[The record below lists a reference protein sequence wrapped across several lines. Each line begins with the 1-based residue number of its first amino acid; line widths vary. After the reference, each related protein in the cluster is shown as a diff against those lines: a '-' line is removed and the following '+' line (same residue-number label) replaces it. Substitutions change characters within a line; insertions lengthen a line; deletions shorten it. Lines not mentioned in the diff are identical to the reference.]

1 MYAIVKT
8 GGKQY
13 RVESG
18 QRLLIE
24 RVAAEEGAD
33 VALEPVFYRSDQ
45 AIFEPEALKGVQ
57 VTARVLGHVRG
68 PKLRVF
74 KFKPKRGYKRR
85 TGHRQELTRIEV
97 THIAQSGA
105 TRGAGQPAARAGRAP
120 TKAVRAP
127 ADESQAQAKAG
138 QAQSR
143 AARAPAKAVR
153 APADES
159 LAQAKAS
166 HAQAKAGRAPAKKGQ
181 AAKEGQPATK
191 AGRSQAKA
199 GQAADKAKAPAEAPE
214 SAAGAKAKP
223 GAGKT
228 GAGKAA
234 SKRSAQRKDKDD
246 GA

>member
-33 VALEPVFYRSDQ
+33 LALEPVFYRSQ
-45 AIFEPEALKGVQ
+45 EAIFEPEALKGVK

-97 THIAQSGA
+97 TQIAHSGA
-105 TRGAGQPAARAGRAP
+105 TRRGGHEAAKAGRAP
-120 TKAVRAP
+120 VKAVRAP
-127 ADESQAQAKAG
+127 ADEGQARAKAG
-138 QAQSR
+138 QG
-143 AARAPAKAVR
+143 
-153 APADES
+153 
-159 LAQAKAS
+159 
-166 HAQAKAGRAPAKKGQ
+166 QAKAGRAPAK
-181 AAKEGQPATK
+181 ASRAPAN
-191 AGRSQAKA
+191 A
-199 GQAADKAKAPAEAPE
+199 GQARRKDDDTPNGAKAAAEASEPAAKAKAKPR
-214 SAAGAKAKP
+214 AAKPDAAKPGAGKP

-234 SKRSAQRKDKDD
+234 SKRTSQSKDKDD

>member
-33 VALEPVFYRSDQ
+33 VVLEPVFYRSEQ
-45 AIFEPEALKGVQ
+45 TIFEPEALKGVR

-97 THIAQSGA
+97 TQIAHSGA
-105 TRGAGQPAARAGRAP
+105 TRRGGQPAAKAGRAP
-120 TKAVRAP
+120 AKAVRAP

-138 QAQSR
+138 QAQ
-143 AARAPAKAVR
+143 AKAGQAPAKAGQ
-153 APADES
+153 AP
-159 LAQAKAS
+159 
-166 HAQAKAGRAPAKKGQ
+166 AKAGRAPAKEGP

-191 AGRSQAKA
+191 AGRAPRKQ
-199 GQAADKAKAPAEAPE
+199 GPAADKEKAQAEAPE
-214 SAAGAKAKP
+214 AAGGAKAKP

-228 GAGKAA
+228 GAGKPGTGKAA
-234 SKRSAQRKDKDD
+234 SKRTPQRKDKDD

>member
-33 VALEPVFYRSDQ
+33 VALEPVFYRSEQ

-97 THIAQSGA
+97 TQIAHSGA
-105 TRGAGQPAARAGRAP
+105 TRRGGQPAAKAGRAP
-120 TKAVRAP
+120 AKAVRAP

-138 QAQSR
+138 QAQ
-143 AARAPAKAVR
+143 AKAG
-153 APADES
+153 
-159 LAQAKAS
+159 Q
-166 HAQAKAGRAPAKKGQ
+166 AQAKAGRAQAKAGRSPAKEGQ

-191 AGRSQAKA
+191 AGRAPRKQ
-199 GQAADKAKAPAEAPE
+199 GPAADKAKAQPDAPE
-214 SAAGAKAKP
+214 SPAGAKAKP
-223 GAGKT
+223 GAGKPGAGKT
-228 GAGKAA
+228 GAGKPGAGKAA
-234 SKRSAQRKDKDD
+234 SKRTAQRKDEDD

>member
-33 VALEPVFYRSDQ
+33 LALEPVFYRSQ
-45 AIFEPEALKGVQ
+45 EAIFEPEALKGVK

-97 THIAQSGA
+97 TQIAHSGA
-105 TRGAGQPAARAGRAP
+105 TRRGGEEAAKAGRAP
-120 TKAVRAP
+120 VKAVRAP
-127 ADESQAQAKAG
+127 ADEGQARAKAG
-138 QAQSR
+138 QG
-143 AARAPAKAVR
+143 
-153 APADES
+153 
-159 LAQAKAS
+159 
-166 HAQAKAGRAPAKKGQ
+166 QAKAGRAPAK
-181 AAKEGQPATK
+181 ASRAP
-191 AGRSQAKA
+191 AKA
-199 GQAADKAKAPAEAPE
+199 GQARRKDDDTPN
-214 SAAGAKAKP
+214 GAKAAAEASEPAAEAKAKPRAPKPDAGKP

-234 SKRSAQRKDKDD
+234 SKRTSQSKDKDD

>member
-33 VALEPVFYRSDQ
+33 VSLEPVFYRSEQ
-45 AIFEPEALKGVQ
+45 AIFESEALKGVQ

-97 THIAQSGA
+97 TQIAHSGA
-105 TRGAGQPAARAGRAP
+105 TRRGGQPAA
-120 TKAVRAP
+120 
-127 ADESQAQAKAG
+127 KAG
-138 QAQSR
+138 
-143 AARAPAKAVR
+143 RAPAKAVR

-159 LAQAKAS
+159 QAQVKAGQAQAKAGQ
-166 HAQAKAGRAPAKKGQ
+166 APAKPGRTPAKAGRAPAKEGQ
-181 AAKEGQPATK
+181 AAKERQPAAK
-191 AGRSQAKA
+191 AGRAPRKE
-199 GQAADKAKAPAEAPE
+199 GPAADKAKAQADAPE
-214 SAAGAKAKP
+214 PAAGAKAKP

-228 GAGKAA
+228 GAGKTGAGKTGAGKAA
-234 SKRSAQRKDKDD
+234 SKRTAQRKDKDD

>member
-33 VALEPVFYRSDQ
+33 VALEPVFYRSQ
-45 AIFEPEALKGVQ
+45 EAIFEPEALKGVK

-97 THIAQSGA
+97 TQIAHSGA
-105 TRGAGQPAARAGRAP
+105 TRRGGQPAA
-120 TKAVRAP
+120 KASRAP
-127 ADESQAQAKAG
+127 AKG
-138 QAQSR
+138 G
-143 AARAPAKAVR
+143 RAPAKAVR
-153 APADES
+153 APADEG
-159 LAQAKAS
+159 QAPADEGQ
-166 HAQAKAGRAPAKKGQ
+166 APAKAGPA
-181 AAKEGQPATK
+181 A
-191 AGRSQAKA
+191 AKA
-199 GQAADKAKAPAEAPE
+199 GQAPAKAARAP
-214 SAAGAKAKP
+214 AKAKP
-223 GAGKT
+223 GAGKPGAGKTGRAKAGAGKTGAGKT

-234 SKRSAQRKDKDD
+234 AGKAASKRTAQRKDKDD

>member
-33 VALEPVFYRSDQ
+33 VALEPVFYRSQ
-45 AIFEPEALKGVQ
+45 EVIFEPDALKGVK

-97 THIAQSGA
+97 TQIAHSGA
-105 TRGAGQPAARAGRAP
+105 SRRDGQPAAKAGRAP
-120 TKAVRAP
+120 
-127 ADESQAQAKAG
+127 AKAG
-138 QAQSR
+138 
-143 AARAPAKAVR
+143 RAPAKAVR
-153 APADES
+153 APADEGQ
-159 LAQAKAS
+159 APAKAGR
-166 HAQAKAGRAPAKKGQ
+166 APADEGQAPAKAGRAPAK
-181 AAKEGQPATK
+181 
-191 AGRSQAKA
+191 
-199 GQAADKAKAPAEAPE
+199 
-214 SAAGAKAKP
+214 AKP
-223 GAGKT
+223 GAGKTGPGKTGAGKTDTGKT

>member
-33 VALEPVFYRSDQ
+33 VALEPVFYRSHE
-45 AIFEPEALKGVQ
+45 AIFEPEALKSVK

-97 THIAQSGA
+97 TQIARSGA
-105 TRGAGQPAARAGRAP
+105 TRRGEQPAA
-120 TKAVRAP
+120 
-127 ADESQAQAKAG
+127 KAG
-138 QAQSR
+138 
-143 AARAPAKAVR
+143 RAPAKAVR
-153 APADES
+153 APAEEG
-159 LAQAKAS
+159 QAP
-166 HAQAKAGRAPAKKGQ
+166 AKSSPAPAKPSRAPAKASRAPAKASGAPAEAGPAPAKEGQ
-181 AAKEGQPATK
+181 AAKEGRPASK
-191 AGRSQAKA
+191 AGRAKA
-199 GQAADKAKAPAEAPE
+199 NPG
-214 SAAGAKAKP
+214 AGKP
-223 GAGKT
+223 GAGKTGAGKTGAGKT

-234 SKRSAQRKDKDD
+234 SKRTTQRKDKDD

>member
-24 RVAAEEGAD
+24 RLAAEEGAD
-33 VALEPVFYRSDQ
+33 VALEPVFYRSEE
-45 AIFEPEALKGVQ
+45 AIFEPHALKGVK

-97 THIAQSGA
+97 TQIAHSGA
-105 TRGAGQPAARAGRAP
+105 TRRDGQA
-120 TKAVRAP
+120 T
-127 ADESQAQAKAG
+127 AKAG
-138 QAQSR
+138 R
-143 AARAPAKAVR
+143 TPAKAVR
-153 APADES
+153 APVDDG
-159 LAQAKAS
+159 QAP
-166 HAQAKAGRAPAKKGQ
+166 AKAGHAPAKAGGAPAKAGGAGAKEGQAAKEGRPATKPGRAPRKEGHAAEEGQ
-181 AAKEGQPATK
+181 AAKEGQA
-191 AGRSQAKA
+191 AGS
-199 GQAADKAKAPAEAPE
+199 AKAPAETPE
-214 SAAGAKAKP
+214 AAAGRKAKP
-223 GAGKT
+223 RAGKT
-228 GAGKAA
+228 GAGKAGDGKAA
-234 SKRSAQRKDKDD
+234 SKRTTQRKDKDD

>member
-24 RVAAEEGAD
+24 RVTAEEGAD
-33 VALEPVFYRSDQ
+33 LALEPVFYRSQ
-45 AIFEPEALKGVQ
+45 EAIFEPEALKGVK

-97 THIAQSGA
+97 TQIAHSGA
-105 TRGAGQPAARAGRAP
+105 TRRGGEEAAKAGRAP
-120 TKAVRAP
+120 VKAVRAP
-127 ADESQAQAKAG
+127 ADEGQARAKAG
-138 QAQSR
+138 QG
-143 AARAPAKAVR
+143 
-153 APADES
+153 
-159 LAQAKAS
+159 
-166 HAQAKAGRAPAKKGQ
+166 QAKAGRAPAKASRAQRKDDDTPN
-181 AAKEGQPATK
+181 E
-191 AGRSQAKA
+191 AKA
-199 GQAADKAKAPAEAPE
+199 AAEAPD
-214 SAAGAKAKP
+214 SAAEAKAKPGAAKPEGAKPGAGKVDAGKPGAGKTGAAKPGPAKP

-234 SKRSAQRKDKDD
+234 SKRTSQRKDKDD

>member
-33 VALEPVFYRSDQ
+33 VALEPVFYRSEQ
-45 AIFEPEALKGVQ
+45 TIFEPEALKGVH

-97 THIAQSGA
+97 TQIAHSGA
-105 TRGAGQPAARAGRAP
+105 TRRGRQPAA
-120 TKAVRAP
+120 
-127 ADESQAQAKAG
+127 KAG
-138 QAQSR
+138 
-143 AARAPAKAVR
+143 RAPAKAVR
-153 APADES
+153 APTDES
-159 LAQAKAS
+159 Q
-166 HAQAKAGRAPAKKGQ
+166 AQAKAGRAPAKAGRSPATEGQ
-181 AAKEGQPATK
+181 AAKQAQPATK
-191 AGRSQAKA
+191 AGRGPRKE
-199 GQAADKAKAPAEAPE
+199 GPAADKEKAQAEAPE

-228 GAGKAA
+228 GAGKPGAGKTGAGKTGAGKAA
-234 SKRSAQRKDKDD
+234 SKRSPQRKDKDD

>member
-33 VALEPVFYRSDQ
+33 VALEPVFYRSEQ
-45 AIFEPEALKGVQ
+45 AIFEPEALKGVH

-97 THIAQSGA
+97 TQIAHSGA
-105 TRGAGQPAARAGRAP
+105 TRRGRQPAA
-120 TKAVRAP
+120 
-127 ADESQAQAKAG
+127 KAG
-138 QAQSR
+138 
-143 AARAPAKAVR
+143 RAPAKAVR
-153 APADES
+153 APTDES
-159 LAQAKAS
+159 Q
-166 HAQAKAGRAPAKKGQ
+166 AQAKAGRAPAKAGRSPATEGQ
-181 AAKEGQPATK
+181 AAKQAQPATK
-191 AGRSQAKA
+191 AGRAPRKA
-199 GQAADKAKAPAEAPE
+199 GPAAAKAKAQAEAPE
-214 SAAGAKAKP
+214 EAAGAKAKP

-228 GAGKAA
+228 GAGKPGAGKTGAGKTGAGKAA
-234 SKRSAQRKDKDD
+234 SKRSPQRKDKDD

>member
-33 VALEPVFYRSDQ
+33 LALEPVFYRSQ
-45 AIFEPEALKGVQ
+45 EAIFEPEALKGVQ

-97 THIAQSGA
+97 TQIAHSGA
-105 TRGAGQPAARAGRAP
+105 TRRGGQEAAKAGRAP
-120 TKAVRAP
+120 VKAVRAP
-127 ADESQAQAKAG
+127 ADAGQARAKAG
-138 QAQSR
+138 QAR
-143 AARAPAKAVR
+143 
-153 APADES
+153 
-159 LAQAKAS
+159 
-166 HAQAKAGRAPAKKGQ
+166 AKAGRAPAKAGRAQRKDDDTPNGAKAAAEASEPAAEAKAKPG
-181 AAKEGQPATK
+181 AAKP
-191 AGRSQAKA
+191 
-199 GQAADKAKAPAEAPE
+199 
-214 SAAGAKAKP
+214 GAAKP

-228 GAGKAA
+228 GAGKPGAGKRAAAKPGAGKAGAGKAA
-234 SKRSAQRKDKDD
+234 SKRTSQRKDKDD

>member
-33 VALEPVFYRSDQ
+33 VALEPVFYRSEQ

-97 THIAQSGA
+97 TRIAHSGA
-105 TRGAGQPAARAGRAP
+105 TRRGGQPAAKAGRAP
-120 TKAVRAP
+120 AKAVRAP
-127 ADESQAQAKAG
+127 AEESQAQAKAG
-138 QAQSR
+138 QAQ
-143 AARAPAKAVR
+143 
-153 APADES
+153 
-159 LAQAKAS
+159 
-166 HAQAKAGRAPAKKGQ
+166 AKAGRSPAKAGRSPAKEGQ

-191 AGRSQAKA
+191 ADQAPRKEGRAADMAKA
-199 GQAADKAKAPAEAPE
+199 HADAPE

-228 GAGKAA
+228 GAGKPAAGKTGDGKAA

>member
-33 VALEPVFYRSDQ
+33 VALEPVFYRSQ
-45 AIFEPEALKGVQ
+45 EAIFEPEALKGVK

-97 THIAQSGA
+97 TQIAHAGA
-105 TRGAGQPAARAGRAP
+105 TRRGAQPAA
-120 TKAVRAP
+120 KASREP
-127 ADESQAQAKAG
+127 AKAG
-138 QAQSR
+138 
-143 AARAPAKAVR
+143 RAPAKAVR
-153 APADES
+153 APADE
-159 LAQAKAS
+159 AKAP
-166 HAQAKAGRAPAKKGQ
+166 AKVGQAPAKAGQAPAKAGRAPAK
-181 AAKEGQPATK
+181 
-191 AGRSQAKA
+191 AGRAPAKA
-199 GQAADKAKAPAEAPE
+199 KPGAGKTG
-214 SAAGAKAKP
+214 GAKPGAGKTGGAKP

-228 GAGKAA
+228 GAGKAGAGKAA
-234 SKRSAQRKDKDD
+234 SKRAAQRKDKDD

>member
-18 QRLLIE
+18 QQLLIE

-33 VALEPVFYRSDQ
+33 VALEPVFYRSEQ

-85 TGHRQELTRIEV
+85 TGHPQELTRIEV
-97 THIAQSGA
+97 TQIAHSGA
-105 TRGAGQPAARAGRAP
+105 TRRGGQPAAKAGRAP
-120 TKAVRAP
+120 AKAG
-127 ADESQAQAKAG
+127 QAQAKAG
-138 QAQSR
+138 QA
-143 AARAPAKAVR
+143 PAKAG
-153 APADES
+153 
-159 LAQAKAS
+159 Q
-166 HAQAKAGRAPAKKGQ
+166 AQAKAGRSPVKEGQ

-191 AGRSQAKA
+191 AGRAPRKE
-199 GQAADKAKAPAEAPE
+199 GPAADKAKAQAEAPE

-228 GAGKAA
+228 DTGKTGAGKTGAGKTGADKTGAGKTDAGKAA
-234 SKRSAQRKDKDD
+234 SKRSTQRKDKDD

>member
-33 VALEPVFYRSDQ
+33 VALEPVFYRSEQ
-45 AIFEPEALKGVQ
+45 TIFEPEALKGVH

-97 THIAQSGA
+97 TQIAHSGA
-105 TRGAGQPAARAGRAP
+105 TRRGGQPAA
-120 TKAVRAP
+120 
-127 ADESQAQAKAG
+127 KAG
-138 QAQSR
+138 
-143 AARAPAKAVR
+143 RAPAKAVR
-153 APADES
+153 APTDES
-159 LAQAKAS
+159 Q
-166 HAQAKAGRAPAKKGQ
+166 AQAKAGRAPAKADRAPAREGQ
-181 AAKEGQPATK
+181 AAKEGQAATK
-191 AGRSQAKA
+191 AGRGPRKE
-199 GQAADKAKAPAEAPE
+199 GPAAAKAKAQAEAPE
-214 SAAGAKAKP
+214 SAGGAKAKP

-228 GAGKAA
+228 SAGKPGAGKAA
-234 SKRSAQRKDKDD
+234 SKRTPQRKDKDD

>member
-33 VALEPVFYRSDQ
+33 VALEPVFYRSEQ
-45 AIFEPEALKGVQ
+45 TIFEPEALKGVK

-97 THIAQSGA
+97 TQIAHSGA
-105 TRGAGQPAARAGRAP
+105 TRRGGQPAA
-120 TKAVRAP
+120 
-127 ADESQAQAKAG
+127 KAG
-138 QAQSR
+138 
-143 AARAPAKAVR
+143 RAPAKAVR

-159 LAQAKAS
+159 QAQV
-166 HAQAKAGRAPAKKGQ
+166 
-181 AAKEGQPATK
+181 
-191 AGRSQAKA
+191 KA
-199 GQAADKAKAPAEAPE
+199 GQAPGPLWPLAARRVGWRQSGRSASPRSGSTPGGGR
-214 SAAGAKAKP
+214 SAACSRAWA
-223 GAGKT
+223 
-228 GAGKAA
+228 
-234 SKRSAQRKDKDD
+234 
-246 GA
+246 

>member
-33 VALEPVFYRSDQ
+33 VALEPVFYRSEQ
-45 AIFEPEALKGVQ
+45 AIFEPEALKGVH

-97 THIAQSGA
+97 TQIAHSGA
-105 TRGAGQPAARAGRAP
+105 TRRGGQPAA
-120 TKAVRAP
+120 
-127 ADESQAQAKAG
+127 KAG
-138 QAQSR
+138 L
-143 AARAPAKAVR
+143 APAKAVR
-153 APADES
+153 APTDES
-159 LAQAKAS
+159 Q
-166 HAQAKAGRAPAKKGQ
+166 AQAKAGRAPAKAGRAPAKEGQ

-191 AGRSQAKA
+191 AGRAPRKQ
-199 GQAADKAKAPAEAPE
+199 GPAADKAKAQAEAPE

-228 GAGKAA
+228 GSGKPGAGKTGAGKAA
-234 SKRSAQRKDKDD
+234 SKRTPQRKDKDD

>member
-33 VALEPVFYRSDQ
+33 VALEPVFYRSQ
-45 AIFEPEALKGVQ
+45 EAIFEPEALTGVK

-97 THIAQSGA
+97 TQIAHSGA
-105 TRGAGQPAARAGRAP
+105 TRRGGEPA
-120 TKAVRAP
+120 
-127 ADESQAQAKAG
+127 
-138 QAQSR
+138 
-143 AARAPAKAVR
+143 
-153 APADES
+153 
-159 LAQAKAS
+159 
-166 HAQAKAGRAPAKKGQ
+166 AKAGRAPAKAGR
-181 AAKEGQPATK
+181 APRKEGQPATK
-191 AGRSQAKA
+191 ASRAQGKDGDTPGRAKA
-199 GQAADKAKAPAEAPE
+199 AAEAPE
-214 SAAGAKAKP
+214 RAAEAPERAAEAPERAAESKAKP
-223 GAGKT
+223 GPGKT
-228 GAGKAA
+228 GAGKAGPGKTGAGKARPGKTGAGKTA
-234 SKRSAQRKDKDD
+234 SKRTAQRKDKDD

>member
-33 VALEPVFYRSDQ
+33 VALEPVFYRSEQ
-45 AIFEPEALKGVQ
+45 AIFEPEALKGVH

-97 THIAQSGA
+97 TQIAHSGA
-105 TRGAGQPAARAGRAP
+105 TRRGGQPAA
-120 TKAVRAP
+120 
-127 ADESQAQAKAG
+127 KAG
-138 QAQSR
+138 
-143 AARAPAKAVR
+143 RAPAKAVR
-153 APADES
+153 APTDES
-159 LAQAKAS
+159 Q
-166 HAQAKAGRAPAKKGQ
+166 AQAKAGRAPAKAGRSPATEGQ
-181 AAKEGQPATK
+181 AAKQAQPATK
-191 AGRSQAKA
+191 AGRGPRKE
-199 GQAADKAKAPAEAPE
+199 GPAADKQKAQAEAPD
-214 SAAGAKAKP
+214 AAGGAKAKP
-223 GAGKT
+223 GAGKP

-234 SKRSAQRKDKDD
+234 SKRTPQRKDKDD

>member
-33 VALEPVFYRSDQ
+33 LALEPVFYRSQ
-45 AIFEPEALKGVQ
+45 EAIFEPEALKGVK

-97 THIAQSGA
+97 TQIAHSGA
-105 TRGAGQPAARAGRAP
+105 TRRGGQEAAKAGRAP
-120 TKAVRAP
+120 VKAVRAP
-127 ADESQAQAKAG
+127 ADEGQAQAKAG
-138 QAQSR
+138 QG
-143 AARAPAKAVR
+143 
-153 APADES
+153 
-159 LAQAKAS
+159 
-166 HAQAKAGRAPAKKGQ
+166 QAKAGRAPAK
-181 AAKEGQPATK
+181 ARRAP
-191 AGRSQAKA
+191 AKA
-199 GQAADKAKAPAEAPE
+199 GQARRKDDDTPNGAKAAAEASEP
-214 SAAGAKAKP
+214 AAEAKAKP
-223 GAGKT
+223 RAAKPDAGKTGAGKT

-234 SKRSAQRKDKDD
+234 SKRTSQSKDKDD

>member
-33 VALEPVFYRSDQ
+33 LALEPVFYRSQ
-45 AIFEPEALKGVQ
+45 EAIFEPEALKGVK

-97 THIAQSGA
+97 TQIAHSGA
-105 TRGAGQPAARAGRAP
+105 TRRGGHEAAKAGRAP
-120 TKAVRAP
+120 VKAVRVP
-127 ADESQAQAKAG
+127 ADEGQAQAKAG
-138 QAQSR
+138 QGQAKAS
-143 AARAPAKAVR
+143 RAPAKA
-153 APADES
+153 S
-159 LAQAKAS
+159 
-166 HAQAKAGRAPAKKGQ
+166 RAPAK
-181 AAKEGQPATK
+181 A
-191 AGRSQAKA
+191 R
-199 GQAADKAKAPAEAPE
+199 
-214 SAAGAKAKP
+214 
-223 GAGKT
+223 
-228 GAGKAA
+228 
-234 SKRSAQRKDKDD
+234 RAQRKDDTLYARSAGVVRFTPGRRGRVVSVVPD
-246 GA
+246 GEG

>member
-33 VALEPVFYRSDQ
+33 VTLEPVFYRSEQ
-45 AIFEPEALKGVQ
+45 AIFEPEALKGVK

-97 THIAQSGA
+97 TQIAHSGIA
-105 TRGAGQPAARAGRAP
+105 RRGGEPA
-120 TKAVRAP
+120 
-127 ADESQAQAKAG
+127 AKAG
-138 QAQSR
+138 
-143 AARAPAKAVR
+143 RAPAKAVR
-153 APADES
+153 APADE
-159 LAQAKAS
+159 
-166 HAQAKAGRAPAKKGQ
+166 GQ
-181 AAKEGQPATK
+181 A
-191 AGRSQAKA
+191 QAKA
-199 GQAADKAKAPAEAPE
+199 GQAPTKASRAPAKARPAPAKASRAPAKARRAPRKEDHAAGTAKPPAEAPE
-214 SAAGAKAKP
+214 PAAGAKAKP
-223 GAGKT
+223 GAGKA
-228 GAGKAA
+228 GAGKAGA
-234 SKRSAQRKDKDD
+234 GKAGAGKAPSKRSAQRKDKDD

>member
-33 VALEPVFYRSDQ
+33 VALEPVFYRSEQ
-45 AIFEPEALKGVQ
+45 TIFEPEALKGVH

-97 THIAQSGA
+97 TQIAHSGA
-105 TRGAGQPAARAGRAP
+105 TRRGGQPAA
-120 TKAVRAP
+120 
-127 ADESQAQAKAG
+127 KAG
-138 QAQSR
+138 
-143 AARAPAKAVR
+143 RAPAKAVR
-153 APADES
+153 APTDES
-159 LAQAKAS
+159 Q
-166 HAQAKAGRAPAKKGQ
+166 AQAKAGRAPAKAGRSPATEGQ
-181 AAKEGQPATK
+181 AAKQAQPATK
-191 AGRSQAKA
+191 AGRAPRKE
-199 GQAADKAKAPAEAPE
+199 GPAADREKAQAEAPE
-214 SAAGAKAKP
+214 AAAGAKAKP

-228 GAGKAA
+228 GAGKPGAGKTGAGKTGAGKAA
-234 SKRSAQRKDKDD
+234 SKRSPQRKDKDD

>member
-33 VALEPVFYRSDQ
+33 LALEPVFYRSQ
-45 AIFEPEALKGVQ
+45 EAIFEPEALKGVK

-97 THIAQSGA
+97 TQIAHSGA
-105 TRGAGQPAARAGRAP
+105 TRRGGQEAAKAGRAP
-120 TKAVRAP
+120 VKAVRVP
-127 ADESQAQAKAG
+127 ADEGQARAKAD
-138 QAQSR
+138 QR
-143 AARAPAKAVR
+143 
-153 APADES
+153 
-159 LAQAKAS
+159 
-166 HAQAKAGRAPAKKGQ
+166 QAKAGRAPAK
-181 AAKEGQPATK
+181 ASRAP
-191 AGRSQAKA
+191 AKA
-199 GQAADKAKAPAEAPE
+199 GQARRKDDDTPNGAKAAAEASEP
-214 SAAGAKAKP
+214 AAEAKAKP
-223 GAGKT
+223 RAAKPDAGKTGAGKTGAGKT

-234 SKRSAQRKDKDD
+234 SKRTSQSKDKDD